1 MDNCAALPASAAAA
15 LAPAL
20 RIVNGARTIPRAGP
34 LAGLGTRS
42 LAIAITLL
50 PLHLFLS
57 RARTIAGN
65 ELSRCD
71 IGRQQHCSR
80 RCHRKK
86 NLFHVDLRISI
97 GQTQCQSQV
106 VENKPNG
113 LSMKANAAPEYAEAA
128 LLRIS
133 NAVLFEPVLQLT
145 KTDAKLAGGLGA
157 VAAVGTQGVL
167 DGLAL
172 NITPAHGTRW
182 FDLGKG

>member
-1 MDNCAALPASAAAA
+1 LKDDCAALPASAAAA

-20 RIVNGARTIPRAGP
+20 RIVNGARTVPRTSP
-34 LAGLGTRS
+34 LAGLGARS

-57 RARTIAGN
+57 RARAIAGN

-71 IGRQQHCSR
+71 IGRQQHCGR
-80 RCHRKK
+80 CCHRKK
-86 NLFHVDLRISI
+86 NSFHVDLRISI

-106 VENKPNG
+106 IENKPNG

-128 LLRIS
+128 LLRIGD
-133 NAVLFEPVLQLT
+133 AVLLEPVLQLAE
-145 KTDAKLAGGLGA
+145 TDAELVGGLGA
-157 VAAVGTQGVL
+157 VAAVGAQGVL

-172 NITPAHGTRW
+172 NITPAHGTR
-182 FDLGKG
+182 